1 MGAFEDFIQ
10 DELPLRQVVVKAS
23 GDPTT
28 GDGYIA
34 AIGTYYLDTD
44 DSFKRYEKIGSG
56 NNDWRATPTTSST
69 GAVETDSVQ
78 FANDS
83 EITTI
88 KIDNFTGTSEIDS
101 FSTTDFKSAKYIIR
115 ASAAAPATEIH
126 CSEVLLLANGN
137 NVYMTQYGVLGDS
150 GLLSL
155 SADITSGTVGL
166 SGVTSDTLE
175 VSVYK
180 FLLS

>member
-10 DELPLRQVVVKAS
+10 DELPLRQVVVKAA

-44 DSFKRYEKIGSG
+44 NGFKRYEKFGSG
-56 NNDWRATPTTSST
+56 NNDWRATPTTSSS

-88 KIDNFTGTSEIDS
+88 KLENFTSTQEIDS
-101 FSTTDFKSAKYIIR
+101 FDTSNFKSAKYIIR
-115 ASAAAPATEIH
+115 ASSATEIH
-126 CSEVLLLANGN
+126 CSEVLLLAGDDA
-137 NVYMTQYGVLGDS
+137 VFLTQYGLLGDS
-150 GLLSL
+150 SLISL

-166 SGVTSDTLE
+166 SGITSDTLE

>member
-10 DELPLRQVVVKAS
+10 DELPLRQVVVKAA

-56 NNDWRATPTTSST
+56 NNDWRATPTTSSS

-88 KIDNFTGTSEIDS
+88 KLDNFTNTTEIDS
-101 FSTTDFKSAKYIIR
+101 FDTANFKSAKYIIR
-115 ASAAAPATEIH
+115 ASSSTDIH
-126 CSEVLLLANGN
+126 CSEVLLLAGDDT
-137 NVYMTQYGVLGDS
+137 VFLTQYGVLGDS
-150 GLLSL
+150 SLLSL

-175 VSVYK
+175 ISVYK

>member
-10 DELPLRQVVVKAS
+10 DELPLRQVVVKAA

-28 GDGYIA
+28 GDGRIA

-56 NNDWRATPTTSST
+56 NNDWRAVPTTSTT
-69 GAVETDSVQ
+69 GGLSTDSVQ

-83 EITTI
+83 EITTL
-88 KIDNFTGTSEIDS
+88 KIPALSGTQEIDS
-101 FSTTDFKSAKYIIR
+101 FSTIDFKSAKYIIR
-115 ASAAAPATEIH
+115 ASSSTDIH
-126 CSEVLLLANGN
+126 CSEILLLADDN
-137 NVYMTQYGVLGDS
+137 NVFYTQYGLLGS
-150 GLLSL
+150 STLINF
-155 SADITSGTVGL
+155 SADISNGVVALSGT
-166 SGVTSDTLE
+166 SSDSLE

>member
-10 DELPLRQVVVKAS
+10 DELPLRQVVVKAA

-28 GDGYIA
+28 GSGYIA

-44 DSFKRYEKIGSG
+44 DNFKRYEKVGSG
-56 NNDWRATPTTSST
+56 NNDWRAVPTTSSS

-83 EITTI
+83 QITTL
-88 KIDNFTGTSEIDS
+88 KLENFTGTQEIDS
-101 FSTTDFKSAKYIIR
+101 FNINDFKSAKYIIR
-115 ASAAAPATEIH
+115 ASSTTDIH
-126 CSEVLLLANGN
+126 CSEVLLLADDDT
-137 NVYMTQYGVLGDS
+137 VFMTQYGLLGNS
-150 GLLSL
+150 NLISL
-155 SADITSGTVGL
+155 SADINSSSVGL
-166 SGVTSDTLE
+166 SGVTTDTLE

>member
-10 DELPLRQVVVKAS
+10 DELPLRQVVVKAA
-23 GDPTT
+23 GNPTT
-28 GDGYIA
+28 GSGYIA

-56 NNDWRATPTTSST
+56 NTDWRATPTTSSS

-83 EITTI
+83 EITTL
-88 KIDNFTGTSEIDS
+88 KIDALSGTGELDS
-101 FSTTDFKSAKYIIR
+101 FNINDFKSAKYIIR
-115 ASAAAPATEIH
+115 ASGASDIH
-126 CSEVLLLANGN
+126 CSEILLLADSN
-137 NVYMTQYGVLGDS
+137 NVYITQYGVLGDTDLIS
-150 GLLSL
+150 F
-155 SADITSGTVGL
+155 SADVSSNTVALSGT
-166 SGVTSDTLE
+166 STESLE
-175 VSVYK
+175 VSIYK